1 MSDKVANLDASH
13 RAMSFI
19 QLLGLN
25 ADPFAD
31 GVNNK
36 SYYQSDESLDNQN
49 LVTSL
54 VENTRQMSVIVGA
67 PGSGK
72 TTFLARL
79 AQCLQNGPAVLPAQ
93 TGVYFQLE
101 SLRSAISACL
111 AIESDSQK
119 SLVARLV
126 ADNVPRVLLIDDAHD
141 LSASCLDLL
150 VTLNEES
157 NGLLR
162 PILLANPS
170 INKYLNQRQSRIIPG
185 GNAHILHLRPL
196 SQVQT
201 AAYIENRLHAVGLC
215 IPFSLTDVDLSS
227 IYRDS
232 GGLPGE
238 INIKAKR
245 LFISRQFII
254 GLSRMLGNEVETKI
268 LIPRLR
274 WVSGLIAVL
283 ISVGLVA
290 GLGWGVYTHFMDNR
304 PVERV
309 VKSEKA
315 TLNGTLKKPENLIP
329 SRPQE
334 KSTGKTVLVIKK
346 PVTQKIVV
354 IKGKAQLLSVAKS
367 KKRKTLTPPAL
378 IKSNV
383 KASLG
388 NRRWVMDQEPSYFTI
403 QLLSVRK
410 KRTIKRYVN
419 THRLAQ
425 RTGNY
430 KVSFKGKQWQVLV
443 YGVFRTKSE
452 AKAHLRKLPDDVRR
466 DRPMVRNLYYVQRE
480 AKNRVIVRANARL

>member
-31 GVNNK
+31 GINSK

-93 TGVYFQLE
+93 TGVYFQPE

-196 SQVQT
+196 SQAQT

-268 LIPRLR
+268 LIPRLS

-304 PVERV
+304 PVDRV

-315 TLNGTLKKPENLIP
+315 ALNGTSKKLENLIP

-334 KSTGKTVLVIKK
+334 KSTGKTELVIKLK
-346 PVTQKIVV
+346 QVT
-354 IKGKAQLLSVAKS
+354 
-367 KKRKTLTPPAL
+367 
-378 IKSNV
+378 
-383 KASLG
+383 
-388 NRRWVMDQEPSYFTI
+388 F
-403 QLLSVRK
+403 
-410 KRTIKRYVN
+410 
-419 THRLAQ
+419 
-425 RTGNY
+425 Y
-430 KVSFKGKQWQVLV
+430 K
-443 YGVFRTKSE
+443 
-452 AKAHLRKLPDDVRR
+452 
-466 DRPMVRNLYYVQRE
+466 
-480 AKNRVIVRANARL
+480 